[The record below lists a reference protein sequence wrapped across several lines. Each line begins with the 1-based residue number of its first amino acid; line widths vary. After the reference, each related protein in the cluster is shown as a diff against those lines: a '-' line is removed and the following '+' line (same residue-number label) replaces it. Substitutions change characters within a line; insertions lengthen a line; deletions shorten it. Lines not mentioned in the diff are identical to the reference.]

1 MRHGPVKRFFLGAS
15 HFPPYFLSTSNG
27 NCERPSPL
35 RVPHP
40 ACPDAGRERSSRRV
54 GFFVFRFVS
63 LLLAHHGL
71 TLAVL
76 NEPLATVTCHPEPSR
91 CLRRTAVRDL
101 LFAVRFALRPYG
113 CPILPALNAFSEV
126 KAYVKGGLF
135 VSPARPPFVECGGS
149 TPLSPSVFV
158 LTFRCHPEPGRP
170 LLANGVRDLLFAVR
184 CSLCSSPLRVP
195 HPACP
200 DAGRERPS
208 RRVGL
213 FVSPARPPFV
223 ECGGSTP
230 LSPSVFVLTFR
241 CHPEPGR
248 PLLANGVRDLLFA
261 VRFVFRLLLATSH

>member
-113 CPILPALNAFSEV
+113 CPILLALTQEGSVLCEGWGFS
-126 KAYVKGGLF
+126 F
-135 VSPARPPFVECGGS
+135 RQRARL
-149 TPLSPSVFV
+149 LSSAAARHRF
-158 LTFRCHPEPGRP
+158 
-170 LLANGVRDLLFAVR
+170 
-184 CSLCSSPLRVP
+184 PLRF
-195 HPACP
+195 
-200 DAGRERPS
+200 S
-208 RRVGL
+208 
-213 FVSPARPPFV
+213 F
-223 ECGGSTP
+223 
-230 LSPSVFVLTFR
+230 
-241 CHPEPGR
+241 
-248 PLLANGVRDLLFA
+248 
-261 VRFVFRLLLATSH
+261 